1 MRFALTMTVI
11 DTLMRVRGEVVEGD
25 GRGRV
30 LGFPTANLQLA
41 SHEVPLDGVYVAIAT
56 VEGIGGEFDAT
67 VSVGT
72 NPTFGGE
79 RAPRVEVY
87 LHDVTIDLY
96 GHVMT
101 VELLDLLRTT
111 VAFASVDELI
121 VQTER
126 DVEASRVVHA
136 RRRGR

>member
-1 MRFALTMTVI
+1 MTAL
-11 DTLMRVRGEVVEGD
+11 DTLMRVRGRVVPGD

-41 SHEVPLDGVYVAIAT
+41 RHEVPQDGVYVAIAT
-56 VEGIGGEFDAT
+56 VEGIEGEFDAT

-96 GHVMT
+96 GQIMA
-101 VELLDLLRTT
+101 VEILDLLRTT
-111 VAFASVDELI
+111 VAFATVDKLI
-121 VQTER
+121 AQTER
-126 DVEASRVVHA
+126 DVETSRGVHA
-136 RRRGR
+136 ARRGR

>member
-1 MRFALTMTVI
+1 MTLAI
-11 DTLMRVRGEVVEGD
+11 DATVQVCGVVVPGD

-41 SHEVPLDGVYVAIAT
+41 QHEVPADGVYVAIAT
-56 VEGIGGEFDAT
+56 IEGMHDEFDAT

-96 GHVMT
+96 GHTMT
-101 VELLDLLRTT
+101 VQILDLLRTT
-111 VAFASVDELI
+111 VAFAHVDELI
-121 VQTER
+121 AQTER
-126 DVEASRVVHA
+126 DVQASRGVHA
-136 RRRGR
+136 ARRAR

>member
-1 MRFALTMTVI
+1 MTAT
-11 DTLMRVRGEVVEGD
+11 DTHMLVRGCVVAGD

-41 SHEVPLDGVYVAIAT
+41 LHEVPHDGVYVAVAT
-56 VEGIGGEFDAT
+56 VDGYDGEFEAT

-96 GHVMT
+96 GHMMT
-101 VELLDLLRTT
+101 VELLDLLRST
-111 VAFASVDELI
+111 VAFGNVDELI
-121 VQTER
+121 AQTER
-126 DVEASRVVHA
+126 DVEASRGVHA
-136 RRRGR
+136 ARRAR

>member
-1 MRFALTMTVI
+1 MTAL
-11 DTLMRVRGEVVEGD
+11 DTLMRVRGRVVPGD

-41 SHEVPLDGVYVAIAT
+41 RHEVPHDGVYVAVAT
-56 VEGIGGEFDAT
+56 VDGYDGEFEAT

-96 GHVMT
+96 GRMMT
-101 VELLDLLRTT
+101 VELLDLLRST
-111 VAFASVDELI
+111 VAFGNVDELI
-121 VQTER
+121 AQTER
-126 DVEASRVVHA
+126 DVEASRGVHA
-136 RRRGR
+136 ARRAR

>member
-1 MRFALTMTVI
+1 
-11 DTLMRVRGEVVEGD
+11 MRVRGLVVPGD

-30 LGFPTANLQLA
+30 LGFPTANLQLER
-41 SHEVPLDGVYVAIAT
+41 HEVPPDGVYVAVAR
-56 VEGIGGEFDAT
+56 VEGTDGEFDAT

-96 GHVMT
+96 GHVMA
-101 VELLDLLRTT
+101 VEFLDLLRTT

-121 VQTER
+121 AQTER
-126 DVEASRVVHA
+126 DVEVSRGVHA
-136 RRRGR
+136 TRRGH